1 VADAVR
7 VTIPTYP
14 DLAGRVAVVT
24 GGSKGI
30 GAATCRA
37 LAANGVRVVVAAR
50 DQAGIDQTVDAL
62 TAAGGTAIGLSFD
75 ATNYA
80 AVDQLRLT
88 VERELGPVDIL
99 MPFAGGFV
107 ERTPVAEISE
117 EDWRFVIDSNLTAT
131 FFACKSFLP
140 GMVARGRGAI
150 VTMAS
155 NAGRTIDV
163 TLTASYAA
171 AKAGVVQFTQHV
183 AREVGASGVRINC
196 IAPATTLT
204 ERVSAIMS
212 DELIDHMT
220 QLSTLKRI
228 GTPDDSAMAALFLAS
243 DSASWLTGITIDV
256 AGGRVMR

>member
-1 VADAVR
+1 
-7 VTIPTYP
+7 
-14 DLAGRVAVVT
+14 
-24 GGSKGI
+24 
-30 GAATCRA
+30 
-37 LAANGVRVVVAAR
+37 
-50 DQAGIDQTVDAL
+50 
-62 TAAGGTAIGLSFD
+62 
-75 ATNYA
+75 
-80 AVDQLRLT
+80 
-88 VERELGPVDIL
+88 
-99 MPFAGGFV
+99 
-107 ERTPVAEISE
+107 
-117 EDWRFVIDSNLTAT
+117 
-131 FFACKSFLP
+131 
-140 GMVARGRGAI
+140 

-212 DELIDHMT
+212 DELLNHMT